1 MSYMPAATEPALVGV
16 QRMGMAR
23 MPDLLHGCLLRQVAG
38 LPLAGFAADFAL
50 ASHEIQQQCNTNVT
64 TNGSEIFE
72 KF

>member
-1 MSYMPAATEPALVGV
+1 MPSTAEPALVGV

-38 LPLAGFAADFAL
+38 LPLTGFAADFAL
-50 ASHEIQQQCNTNVT
+50 AGHEKIQQQCNTNVT
-64 TNGSEIFE
+64 TNGREIFE